1 MKIIC
6 VGFNYANHAKELQN
20 DVPSN
25 PIIFLKPETALLQR
39 NQPFF
44 YPDFSTDVQYEVE
57 LVVKIDRLGKTIP
70 ERFAHRYYSEI
81 GIGVDFTARDMQR
94 AAMAVGQPWTLSKG
108 FDSSAPIGEFVNKN
122 ELGDLNNLNFSLEK
136 NGVEV
141 QRGNTADMLFSIDR
155 IVSYASQFFTMKIGD
170 LIFTGTPPGVGP
182 VAIGDNL
189 VAKIGNRELL
199 SFNVR

>member
-94 AAMAVGQPWTLSKG
+94 AAMAAGQPWTLSKG

>member
-20 DVPSN
+20 AVPSN

-94 AAMAVGQPWTLSKG
+94 AAMAAGQPWTLSKG

-122 ELGDLNNLNFSLEK
+122 ELGDVNNLNFSLEK

-155 IVSYASQFFTMKIGD
+155 IISYASQFFTMKIGD

-189 VAKIGNRELL
+189 VAKIGDRELL